1 MTEKVQKFQNF
12 LEKQLVKFNDTFYN
26 ISSCFEIVI
35 RKKDLK

>member
-1 MTEKVQKFQNF
+1 MTGKVQKSQFF
-12 LEKQLVKFNDTFYN
+12 LEKQLVKFNNMFYN